1 MRFLYSK
8 GYPKVQKPKPKKKGN
23 VLKILFTNT
32 STESSKLA
40 IYLAIK
46 TTTNVADHIKL
57 LNNTGGMTSVN
68 VCLHVPKFWIR
79 KQKCRL
85 TFPPCTCCSPL
96 RKRLK
101 KKKEFII
108 KSWLLSYSTKSYT
121 HVRHSYWHNW
131 RVKKHLKALGSTL
144 GAKLIAVLTYS
155 LKSSTNSTWL
165 IQHTAILQTLS
176 LVWMQCLLDL

>member
-68 VCLHVPKFWIR
+68 VCLHVPKF
-79 KQKCRL
+79 
-85 TFPPCTCCSPL
+85 
-96 RKRLK
+96 
-101 KKKEFII
+101 
-108 KSWLLSYSTKSYT
+108 
-121 HVRHSYWHNW
+121 
-131 RVKKHLKALGSTL
+131 
-144 GAKLIAVLTYS
+144 
-155 LKSSTNSTWL
+155 
-165 IQHTAILQTLS
+165 
-176 LVWMQCLLDL
+176 